1 MASFMSKGRWK
12 DISTVMGYLA
22 QGATYGE
29 QQTADFRG
37 EDPVTPS
44 SNSGSIGPPRMPLT
58 VAHGPSRDG
67 RHWQRLG
74 TACQCH
80 WQAPIGPADR
90 SGRIRHQPACHRAP
104 ARRSKVAQGAR
115 ATTQLSSAAKP
126 KRARTQT

>member
-22 QGATYGE
+22 QDGE

-58 VAHGPSRDG
+58 VAHPKGM
-67 RHWQRLG
+67 
-74 TACQCH
+74 
-80 WQAPIGPADR
+80 
-90 SGRIRHQPACHRAP
+90 RAEYT
-104 ARRSKVAQGAR
+104 S
-115 ATTQLSSAAKP
+115 
-126 KRARTQT
+126 